1 MKNIPFIDLKAQQ
14 QFLGNKIQD
23 AINGVLEH
31 GRYIMGPEIQTFEGL
46 LAKFGKLERAVSCSN
61 GTDAIQ
67 LPLMAWNI
75 GPGDAVFVPSFTFAS
90 TAEVVA
96 LVGATPVFVEVLP
109 DTFNM
114 DPQRLLAAIEEVEA
128 EGKLTPRAVIAVDLF
143 GQIANYPALQKI
155 TADKG
160 LKLIADAAQGFGST
174 LDGSQAGKWADVVTT
189 SFFPAKP
196 LGCYGDGGAVLTNDH
211 EVADIM
217 ASLRVH
223 GKGSDKYDNVR
234 IGMNARLDTIQAAV
248 LIEKI
253 AIFPGEIE
261 KRNKVAKQYTQ
272 GLHNVVTTPFV
283 PEGFVSTWAQYTIR
297 VSDREAVQAK
307 LKEANVPA
315 VVYYPTPLHMQT
327 AYSKFPIGGGELA
340 VSEQLAGEVLSLPMH
355 PYMEDDVINYI
366 IESVREA
373 VRGE

>member
-46 LAKFGKLERAVSCSN
+46 LAKFGELERAVSCSN

-96 LVGATPVFVEVLP
+96 LVGATPVFIEVLP

-155 TADKG
+155 TTDKG

-283 PEGFVSTWAQYTIR
+283 PEGVISTWAQYTIQ

-373 VRGE
+373 VQK

>member
-46 LAKFGKLERAVSCSN
+46 LAKFGELERAVSCSN

-96 LVGATPVFVEVLP
+96 LVGATPVFIEVLP

-143 GQIANYPALQKI
+143 GQIANYPALLKI
-155 TADKG
+155 TTDKG

-217 ASLRVH
+217 TSLRVH

-373 VRGE
+373 VQK

>member
-46 LAKFGKLERAVSCSN
+46 LAKFGELERAVSCSN

>member
-46 LAKFGKLERAVSCSN
+46 LAKFGELERAVSCSN

-96 LVGATPVFVEVLP
+96 LVGATPVFIEVLP

-211 EVADIM
+211 AVADIM

-373 VRGE
+373 VQK